1 MMGSNA
7 GRLKKVLKRVWLT
20 LLSLLVILWPLCLLA
35 TFRFIWAVQ
44 EDKIYGVWFAVSF
57 YGFLANLPITIIHL
71 GIFPITAGILAY
83 CKITKNA
90 VNKMVLKLHL
100 YYCAIFLAILV
111 PYQFDFSRLCHDF
124 LELLAIFLAAA
135 RGNNI

>member
-1 MMGSNA
+1 MGSKT
-7 GRLKKVLKRVWLT
+7 GMLKKVLKRLWLT
-20 LLSLLVILWPLCLLA
+20 ILALLVVFWPLCLLA

-71 GIFPITAGILAY
+71 GIFPVTAAMVAY
-83 CKITKNA
+83 SKIMKRS
-90 VNKMVLKLHL
+90 VNKMILKLHL
-100 YYCAIFLAILV
+100 YYCAIFLAILI
-111 PYQFDFSRLCHDF
+111 PYQFNFSKLCHDF

-135 RGNNI
+135 RGA